1 MIRLGAVCPA
11 APVMALA
18 LALALTIAMAL
29 TAAPGTCE
37 ARAGSETAGAP
48 LQAVTREG
56 PITATV
62 TLAPAEPRLGDLM
75 TLTLTVAAEPG
86 VGVEMPSFGDAL
98 GRFTIVDFA
107 PRAETAD
114 DGGARLA
121 QRYTLQA
128 TASGRHRVPRLRLEF
143 VDDRP
148 GRGDGEPRELLTDEI
163 GFAVASVLP
172 DGTEAS
178 SLRPARDPLPELEG
192 PWIER
197 HWPWLAGG
205 AAGLAVLAAGILA
218 WMRRAAARARLS
230 AFDRAAARLAR
241 LRGRGLPASEH
252 VDPWYVELSDI
263 VRRYVEERFALR
275 APELTTEEFLLE
287 AGRSAELSPAHRDL
301 LSDFLER
308 CDRVKFARYSP
319 GDGESREALDVAS
332 RFLDESRAVE
342 GERTGAG

>member
-1 MIRLGAVCPA
+1 MTRIGV
-11 APVMALA
+11 ALA
-18 LALALTIAMAL
+18 AALVA
-29 TAAPGTCE
+29 TAATCE
-37 ARAGSETAGAP
+37 EPPGADGP
-48 LQAVTREG
+48 LRAVTREG
-56 PITATV
+56 PVTATV
-62 TLAPAEPRLGDLM
+62 TLAPADPRLGDLL
-75 TLTLTVAAEPG
+75 TLTLEVEAEPD
-86 VGVEMPSFGDAL
+86 VSVEMPSFGDAM

-114 DGGARLA
+114 DGGARLS

-148 GRGDGEPRELLTDEI
+148 GRGDGEIRELLTDEV
-163 GFAVASVLP
+163 GFVVASVLP
-172 DGTEAS
+172 DGAGADA
-178 SLRPARDPLPELEG
+178 LRPARGRLPELEG
-192 PWIER
+192 PWLAR
-197 HWPWLAGG
+197 RWPWLAGG
-205 AAGLAVLAAGILA
+205 VAVLAAGAAVLLA
-218 WMRRAAARARLS
+218 WLRRAAARARLT
-230 AFDRAAARLAR
+230 AFDRASARLAR
-241 LRGRGLPASEH
+241 LRGQGLPGPER

-263 VRRYVEERFALR
+263 VRRYVEERFSLR

-319 GDGESREALDVAS
+319 GENESREAIEVAS

-342 GERTGAG
+342 EGPSGRAEGVSRAGTSA